1 MKRIKSN
8 TTVAVV
14 ISGVALVL
22 AIANIILCY
31 VRNLEKS
38 VSMIIL
44 ICIALVFAYNLAYH
58 ISAKKKAKREAERED
73 DIDQ

>member
-1 MKRIKSN
+1 MRKIKGN

-14 ISGVALVL
+14 ISGAALVL

-31 VRNLEKS
+31 VRSLEKS

-58 ISAKKKAKREAERED
+58 ISAKKKAKRETERED

>member
-22 AIANIILCY
+22 ATANIILCY

-38 VSMIIL
+38 ISMIIL
-44 ICIALVFAYNLAYH
+44 ICVALVFAYNLVYH
-58 ISAKKKAKREAERED
+58 ISAKKKAQKDAETED
-73 DIDQ
+73 DTDQ